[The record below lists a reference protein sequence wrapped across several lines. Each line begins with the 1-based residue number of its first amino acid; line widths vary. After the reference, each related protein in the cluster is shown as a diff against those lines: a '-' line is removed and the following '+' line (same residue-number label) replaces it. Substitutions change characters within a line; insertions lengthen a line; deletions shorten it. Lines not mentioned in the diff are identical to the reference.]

1 MNTVAFL
8 MSCQVANDN
17 TELACAFIQKTVVEQ
32 VSQEIDKKL
41 AEEYELRSASRQQ
54 GRRYCNTEVL
64 TYHAQRMPEQISLK
78 PGPALHQQI
87 AVYEEF
93 GRCLPGFHP
102 MAPPQRKDTMM
113 HSRYKS

>member
-1 MNTVAFL
+1 MYTL
-8 MSCQVANDN
+8 SC
-17 TELACAFIQKTVVEQ
+17 
-32 VSQEIDKKL
+32 
-41 AEEYELRSASRQQ
+41 
-54 GRRYCNTEVL
+54 RYCNTEVL

-102 MAPPQRKDTMM
+102 MAPPQRKETIM
-113 HSRYKS
+113 HSRYVTGYSVLAD